1 MNFYDIAADS
11 CTFDSAFEKR
21 LGFKRIFVV
30 NRDIAAVGRGDE
42 NKQITERSIAFGKA
56 EEQLLALVKNGASAV
71 AITDSYIDRKL
82 MESIRENKCV
92 LCLPMSIITASY
104 GVERARNVYRMRK
117 LFADA
122 RKRGIDVCF
131 ASMAKTPA
139 YLNSYMQLI
148 ELAKLVGAEERYARY
163 SMSEITKSLVEG

>member
-11 CTFDSAFEKR
+11 CTVDGAFEKR
-21 LGFKRIFVV
+21 LGFKKIFVI
-30 NRDIAAVGRGDE
+30 NRDVAAVGHGDE
-42 NKQITERSIAFGKA
+42 NRQISEKSIAFGKA
-56 EEQLLALVKNGASAV
+56 KEQLLALVKNGATAV

-82 MESIRENKCV
+82 MEAIKDSKCV
-92 LCLPMSIITASY
+92 LCLPMSTITASY
-104 GVERARNVYRMRK
+104 GVERSRNIYRMRK

-148 ELAKLVGAEERYARY
+148 ELAKLVGADERYARY
-163 SMSEITKSLVEG
+163 SISEITKSLVEG